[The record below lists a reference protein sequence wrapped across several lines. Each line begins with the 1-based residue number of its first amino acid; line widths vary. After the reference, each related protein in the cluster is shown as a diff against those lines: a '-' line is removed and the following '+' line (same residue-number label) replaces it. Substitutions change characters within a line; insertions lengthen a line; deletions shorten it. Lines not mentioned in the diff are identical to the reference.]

1 VYLVIGSFGLATYV
15 FTAVFVYMSEK
26 DLEHHITGATNG
38 DQILKTYLHAPALPP
53 ALPTIDRIARSSRG
67 SVSFEQFR
75 KDGFVKIDLEQKAGT
90 ETHDLMKQGGPQ
102 DRKKPRM
109 ILFN

>member
-1 VYLVIGSFGLATYV
+1 MYLVVGLLGLTTYI

-26 DLEHHITGATNG
+26 DLEHHVTGVAKKGQTIHTHLQG
-38 DQILKTYLHAPALPP
+38 PESPPLLPM
-53 ALPTIDRIARSSRG
+53 IDRTSGSSNAC
-67 SVSFEQFR
+67 VSFEQFR
-75 KDGFVKIDLEQKAGT
+75 KDGFVDIDLEHQAELQTSGPTITDVQK
-90 ETHDLMKQGGPQ
+90 

>member
-1 VYLVIGSFGLATYV
+1 MYLVVGFLGLATYV

-26 DLEHHITGATNG
+26 DLEHHVTGAAKKGPTPSA
-38 DQILKTYLHAPALPP
+38 YFHAPASPPVLPI
-53 ALPTIDRIARSSRG
+53 IDRTSSSSKG

-75 KDGFVKIDLEQKAGT
+75 KDGFVEIDLERQAGT
-90 ETHDLMKQGGPQ
+90 ETLDSTKRDEPK

>member
-1 VYLVIGSFGLATYV
+1 VYLVIGFLGLATYV

-26 DLEHHITGATNG
+26 DLEHNITGAKKGQTSSAY
-38 DQILKTYLHAPALPP
+38 IHAPETPPVLPP
-53 ALPTIDRIARSSRG
+53 IDRTSGSSKR
-67 SVSFEQFR
+67 SVSIKFFPKNGLAE
-75 KDGFVKIDLEQKAGT
+75 VDLERQAEQTSKPVKSDAP
-90 ETHDLMKQGGPQ
+90 K